1 MASPLRV
8 PASESMSEMLLG
20 GVSAHCPCHMASPLS
35 QDRQVLLAPLGDL
48 SQKKAVC

>member
-8 PASESMSEMLLG
+8 PTSESLSEMRLG
-20 GVSAHCPCHMASPLS
+20 GVSAPCPCHMASPLS
-35 QDRQVLLAPLGDL
+35 QGCQVLSAPLGDL